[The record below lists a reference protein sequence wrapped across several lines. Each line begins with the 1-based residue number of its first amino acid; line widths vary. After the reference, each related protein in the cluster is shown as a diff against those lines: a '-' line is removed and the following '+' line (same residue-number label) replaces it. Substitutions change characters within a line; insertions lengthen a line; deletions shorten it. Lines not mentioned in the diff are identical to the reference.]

1 MKQKNSAGYRRIGLT
16 GGIGSGKTTAAKRFA
31 ELGAKVYSA
40 DDIAR
45 RALDPGTSCYDRVV
59 SAFGESIL
67 LPDGAIDRK
76 RLARIVFSDE
86 SKRTLLNGILHP
98 YVIDRLFSDAD
109 QDFQAENFRIA
120 VFDIPLLFESGL
132 DAQMDTTI
140 VVASDTETRIR
151 RVIER
156 DGISREQALQ
166 RILVQMPDEEK
177 RLRAN
182 YVLDND
188 GSKDDLCRRVDALY
202 ELLRPEESN
211 V

>member
-45 RALDPGTSCYDRVV
+45 RALDPGTNCYDRVV

-76 RLARIVFSDE
+76 RLAQIVFSDE

>member
-45 RALDPGTSCYDRVV
+45 RALDPGTNCYDRVV